1 MVNVRHLLN
10 DCNSKDSNTLNCSFK
25 RASRPFYKAF
35 LAVALLVALPAMFT
49 SCDDDPWYDDD
60 CWGWNDDYY
69 NNGGYYNNDDDNGS
83 TLLDEADVLSGE
95 WDGTMTYTNGDDGQQ
110 SQFYANMTF
119 VRNNSNAIKGTG
131 TEIDY
136 TLDSNNQVANQQTQK
151 FNWYIDESTGDIH
164 IKYLTGN
171 GLAFVMDLN
180 ASQHGFHLSKDN
192 NGTGSFYGYMI
203 GTNTKDMIYI
213 NLTSVQNTDAKK
225 FLPTRAAATQQ
236 HSFGMGA
243 QAPSFNAVKGFD
255 GRR

>member
-1 MVNVRHLLN
+1 MEKVRHQLRE
-10 DCNSKDSNTLNCSFK
+10 CNLQKSNTLNCSFK
-25 RASRPFYKAF
+25 RASRPLYKVF
-35 LAVALLVALPAMFT
+35 LAVALLIALPAMFA

-60 CWGWNDDYY
+60 YWGWNDDYY
-69 NNGGYYNNDDDNGS
+69 DNSGYYNDNDENGS
-83 TLLDEADVLSGE
+83 KLLDEAEVLTGE
-95 WDGTMTYTNGDDGQQ
+95 WDGTMTYTNGDNGQQ

-136 TLDSNNQVANQQTQK
+136 TLDSNNQVADQQTLK
-151 FNWYIDESTGDIH
+151 FNWYIDENTGDIH
-164 IKYLTGN
+164 IKYLSGN
-171 GLAFVMDLN
+171 NLAFVMDLN
-180 ASQHGFHLSKDN
+180 ASQHGFSLQKDGKGV
-192 NGTGSFYGYMI
+192 GTFYGYMI

-243 QAPSFNAVKGFD
+243 QKPSFNAVKGLD

>member
-1 MVNVRHLLN
+1 MEKVRHQLRE
-10 DCNSKDSNTLNCSFK
+10 CNLQKSNTLNCSFK
-25 RASRPFYKAF
+25 RASRPLYKVF
-35 LAVALLVALPAMFT
+35 LAVALLIALPAMFA

-69 NNGGYYNNDDDNGS
+69 DNSGYYNDNDENGS
-83 TLLDEADVLSGE
+83 KLLDEAEVLTGE
-95 WDGTMTYTNGDDGQQ
+95 WDGTMTYTNGDNGQQ

-136 TLDSNNQVANQQTQK
+136 TLDSNNQVADQQTLK
-151 FNWYIDESTGDIH
+151 FNWYIDENTGDIH
-164 IKYLTGN
+164 IKYLSGN
-171 GLAFVMDLN
+171 NLAFVMDLN
-180 ASQHGFHLSKDN
+180 ASQHGFSLQKDGKGV
-192 NGTGSFYGYMI
+192 GTFYGYMI

-243 QAPSFNAVKGFD
+243 QKPSFNAVKGLD

>member
-1 MVNVRHLLN
+1 MEKVRHLLN
-10 DCNSKDSNTLNCSFK
+10 DCNSKESNTLNCSFK

-60 CWGWNDDYY
+60 YWGWNDDYY
-69 NNGGYYNNDDDNGS
+69 DNSGYYNDNDENGS
-83 TLLDEADVLSGE
+83 KLLDEAEVLTGE
-95 WDGTMTYTNGDDGQQ
+95 WDGTMTYTNGDNGQQ

-136 TLDSNNQVANQQTQK
+136 TLDSNNQVADQQTLK
-151 FNWYIDESTGDIH
+151 FNWYIDENTGDIH
-164 IKYLTGN
+164 IKYLSGN
-171 GLAFVMDLN
+171 NLAFVMDLN
-180 ASQHGFHLSKDN
+180 ASQHGFSLQKDGKGV
-192 NGTGSFYGYMI
+192 GTFYGYMI

-243 QAPSFNAVKGFD
+243 QKPSFNAVKGLD

>member
-1 MVNVRHLLN
+1 MEKVRHQLRE
-10 DCNSKDSNTLNCSFK
+10 CNLQKSNTLNCSFK

-35 LAVALLVALPAMFT
+35 LAVALLIALPAMFA

-60 CWGWNDDYY
+60 YWGWNDDYY
-69 NNGGYYNNDDDNGS
+69 DNSGYYNDNDENGS
-83 TLLDEADVLSGE
+83 KLLDEAEVLTGE
-95 WDGTMTYTNGDDGQQ
+95 WDGTMTYTNGDNGQQ

-136 TLDSNNQVANQQTQK
+136 TLDSNNQVADQQTLK
-151 FNWYIDESTGDIH
+151 FNWYIDENTGDIH
-164 IKYLTGN
+164 IKYLSGN
-171 GLAFVMDLN
+171 NLAFVMDLN
-180 ASQHGFHLSKDN
+180 ASQHGFSLQKDGKGV
-192 NGTGSFYGYMI
+192 GTFYGYMI

-243 QAPSFNAVKGFD
+243 QKPSFNAVKGLD